1 MDFGVVLQTDPPASR
16 VVEFARRAEANG
28 FTHVWVFDSP
38 VLWQEPFVILARI
51 LAETERVVVGPMV
64 TNPGSRDWTVLAS
77 TFATL
82 NDAYGPRTICGI
94 GRGDSALRVIG
105 RKPRT
110 LAEMVEAMRV
120 VKGLVAG
127 ETVDYHGTGLRF
139 PWVEQGWN
147 LPMWGAGYGPRA
159 LDCIGRH
166 ADGFIL
172 QLADPRIL
180 EWTRSAV
187 MDAAAAQGRAPGSVT
202 TCVAAPACVG
212 DDVAHQREQ
221 LRWFGG
227 MVGNHVADLVKRY
240 GEHSPDVP
248 KALTDYIRD
257 RADYDYAHHG
267 RAGNPA
273 TAFVPDDVVDRFCVL
288 GRVEDHVAKLTTLR
302 DLGADHFAIYL
313 MHDAEDETLDAYG
326 RSVLPVLAW
335 NRTVPRPSA
344 ALAEA
349 ARSPYS
355 PAPAP
360 ATRPGP
366 AGGTIRTPP
375 AGLAGSGPAGS
386 RRANGGKRPGAR
398 SSGEERMAGGR
409 RSLANAEARRA
420 TGTAP
425 AIAGDRRSA
434 ADTGARGSTGT
445 TPPTA
450 SDWQSATGAEYE
462 RKGFSARSGYGTR
475 PALLIVDF
483 IQGFTDPGTGLGGD
497 YGAELAVT
505 AKLLGEFR
513 SRALPVFFTTVAYEP
528 HLRDAGQFVAKVP
541 ALSILIRGSDWVKVD
556 DRIRPRPSEPVV
568 SKKYASAFFDTRLDM
583 ELRGLGVDTVVMA
596 GCTTSGCIRASAVD
610 AMQHGFHTVV
620 VRDAVGDRAQT
631 PHEVNLFDIDAKYG
645 DVVSSGEVL
654 GYLRGLGERGGLGAT
669 ADDEFRRWWNGAR
682 A

>member
-1 MDFGVVLQTDPPASR
+1 MDFGVVLQTDPPARR
-16 VVEFARRAEANG
+16 VVDLARRAEANG

-38 VLWQEPFVILARI
+38 VLWQEPFVVLARI
-51 LAETERVVVGPMV
+51 LAETERVIVGPMV

-127 ETVDYHGTGLRF
+127 ETVGYHGTELRF
-139 PWVEQGWN
+139 PWVEQGWD

-166 ADGFIL
+166 ADGFVL
-172 QLADPRIL
+172 QLADPQIL
-180 EWTRSAV
+180 EWTRTAV
-187 MDAAAAQGRAPGSVT
+187 TDAAAAQGRAPGSVA
-202 TCVAAPACVG
+202 TCVVAPAYVG

-240 GEHSPDVP
+240 GEGSASVP
-248 KALTDYIRD
+248 KALTDYIKD

-273 TAFVPDDVVDRFCVL
+273 TDFVPDDVVDRFCVL
-288 GRVEDHVAKLTTLR
+288 GRVEDHIAKLTTLR
-302 DLGADHFAIYL
+302 DIGADHFAIYL

-326 RSVLPVLAW
+326 RSVLPVLAG
-335 NRTVPRPSA
+335 TA
-344 ALAEA
+344 A
-349 ARSPYS
+349 ARSPHS
-355 PAPAP
+355 PAPAT

-366 AGGTIRTPP
+366 AGGVTRTFSGTSSDGRK
-375 AGLAGSGPAGS
+375 AGGVTRTAQHTGFSGGGTAGSKRAGS
-386 RRANGGKRPGAR
+386 EGRHGAR
-398 SSGEERMAGGR
+398 AAGAGR
-409 RSLANAEARRA
+409 A
-420 TGTAP
+420 
-425 AIAGDRRSA
+425 AGD
-434 ADTGARGSTGT
+434 
-445 TPPTA
+445 
-450 SDWQSATGAEYE
+450 WQAATGAEYE

-483 IQGFTDPGTGLGGD
+483 IKGFTDPGTGLGGD

-505 AKLLGEFR
+505 AKLLAEFR
-513 SRALPVFFTTVAYEP
+513 SRALPVFFTTVAYES

-541 ALSILIRGSDWVKVD
+541 ALSILIKGSDWVQVD
-556 DRIRPRPSEPVV
+556 ERIRPRPSEPVV
-568 SKKYASAFFDTRLDM
+568 LKKYASAFFDTRLDM
-583 ELRGLGVDTVVMA
+583 ELRGLGVDTLVMA
-596 GCTTSGCIRASAVD
+596 GCTTSGCIRASAID
-610 AMQHGFHTVV
+610 SMQYGFHTVV

-669 ADDEFRRWWNGAR
+669 ADDEFRRWWNR
-682 A
+682 APA

>member
-1 MDFGVVLQTDPPASR
+1 MDFGVVLQTDPPARR
-16 VVEFARRAEANG
+16 VVDLARRAEANG

-38 VLWQEPFVILARI
+38 VLWQEPFVVLARI
-51 LAETERVVVGPMV
+51 LAETERVIVGPMV

-127 ETVDYHGTGLRF
+127 ETVDYHGTELRF
-139 PWVEQGWN
+139 PWVEQGWD

-166 ADGFIL
+166 ADGFVL
-172 QLADPRIL
+172 QLADPQIL
-180 EWTRSAV
+180 EWTRTAV
-187 MDAAAAQGRAPGSVT
+187 TDAAAAQGRTPGSVA
-202 TCVAAPACVG
+202 TCVVAPAYVG

-240 GEHSPDVP
+240 GEGSASVP
-248 KALTDYIRD
+248 KALTDYIKD

-273 TAFVPDDVVDRFCVL
+273 TDFVPDDVVDRFCVL
-288 GRVEDHVAKLTTLR
+288 GRVEDHIAKLTTLR
-302 DLGADHFAIYL
+302 DIGADHFAIYL

-326 RSVLPVLAW
+326 RSVLPVLAG
-335 NRTVPRPSA
+335 TA
-344 ALAEA
+344 A
-349 ARSPYS
+349 ARSPHS
-355 PAPAP
+355 PAPAT

-366 AGGTIRTPP
+366 AGGVTRTFSGTSSDGRK
-375 AGLAGSGPAGS
+375 AGGATRTAQHTGFSGGGTAGSKRAGS
-386 RRANGGKRPGAR
+386 EGRHGAR
-398 SSGEERMAGGR
+398 AAGAGR
-409 RSLANAEARRA
+409 A
-420 TGTAP
+420 
-425 AIAGDRRSA
+425 AGD
-434 ADTGARGSTGT
+434 
-445 TPPTA
+445 
-450 SDWQSATGAEYE
+450 WQAATGAEYE

-483 IQGFTDPGTGLGGD
+483 IKGFTDPGTGLGGD

-505 AKLLGEFR
+505 AKLLAEFR
-513 SRALPVFFTTVAYEP
+513 SRALPVFFTTVAYES

-541 ALSILIRGSDWVKVD
+541 ALSILIKGSDWVQVD

-568 SKKYASAFFDTRLDM
+568 LKKYASAFFDTRLDM
-583 ELRGLGVDTVVMA
+583 ELRGLGVDTLVMA
-596 GCTTSGCIRASAVD
+596 GCTTSGCIRASAID
-610 AMQHGFHTVV
+610 SMQYGFHTVV

-654 GYLRGLGERGGLGAT
+654 GYLRGLGERGGLGTT
-669 ADDEFRRWWNGAR
+669 ADDEFRRWWNR
-682 A
+682 APA

>member
-1 MDFGVVLQTDPPASR
+1 MDFGVVLQTNPPARR
-16 VVEFARRAEANG
+16 VVDLAKRAEANG

-38 VLWQEPFVILARI
+38 VLWQEPFVVLARI
-51 LAETERVVVGPMV
+51 LAETERVIVGPMV

-82 NDAYGPRTICGI
+82 NDAYGPRTSCGI

-127 ETVDYHGTGLRF
+127 ETVDYHGTELRF
-139 PWVEQGWN
+139 PWVEQGWD

-166 ADGFIL
+166 ADGFVL
-172 QLADPRIL
+172 QLADPQIL
-180 EWTRSAV
+180 EWTRTAV
-187 MDAAAAQGRAPGSVT
+187 TDAAAAQGRAPGSVA
-202 TCVAAPACVG
+202 TCVVAPAYVG

-240 GEHSPDVP
+240 GEGSASVP
-248 KALTDYIRD
+248 KALTDYIKD

-273 TAFVPDDVVDRFCVL
+273 TDFVPDDVVDRFCVL
-288 GRVEDHVAKLTTLR
+288 GRVEDHIAKLTTLR
-302 DLGADHFAIYL
+302 DIGADHFAIYL

-326 RSVLPVLAW
+326 RSVLPVLAG
-335 NRTVPRPSA
+335 TA
-344 ALAEA
+344 A
-349 ARSPYS
+349 ARSPHS
-355 PAPAP
+355 PTPAT

-366 AGGTIRTPP
+366 AGGVTRTFSGTSSDGRK
-375 AGLAGSGPAGS
+375 AGGVTRTAQHTGFSGGATAGSKRAGS
-386 RRANGGKRPGAR
+386 EGRHGAR
-398 SSGEERMAGGR
+398 AAGVGR
-409 RSLANAEARRA
+409 A
-420 TGTAP
+420 
-425 AIAGDRRSA
+425 AGD
-434 ADTGARGSTGT
+434 
-445 TPPTA
+445 
-450 SDWQSATGAEYE
+450 WQAATGAEYE

-483 IQGFTDPGTGLGGD
+483 IKGFTDPGTGLGGD

-505 AKLLGEFR
+505 AKLLAEFR
-513 SRALPVFFTTVAYEP
+513 SRALPVFFTTVAYES

-541 ALSILIRGSDWVKVD
+541 ALSILIKGSDWVQVD
-556 DRIRPRPSEPVV
+556 ERIRPRPSEPVV
-568 SKKYASAFFDTRLDM
+568 LKKYASAFFDTRLDM
-583 ELRGLGVDTVVMA
+583 ELRGLGVDTLVMA
-596 GCTTSGCIRASAVD
+596 GCTTSGCIRASAID
-610 AMQHGFHTVV
+610 SMQYGFHTVV

-654 GYLRGLGERGGLGAT
+654 GYLRGLGERGGLGTT
-669 ADDEFRRWWNGAR
+669 ADDEFRRWWNR
-682 A
+682 APA

>member
-1 MDFGVVLQTDPPASR
+1 MDFGVVLQTDPPARR
-16 VVEFARRAEANG
+16 VVDLARRAEANG

-38 VLWQEPFVILARI
+38 VLWQEPFVVLARI
-51 LAETERVVVGPMV
+51 LAETKRVIVGPMV

-127 ETVDYHGTGLRF
+127 ETVDYHGTELRF
-139 PWVEQGWN
+139 PWVEQGWD

-166 ADGFIL
+166 ADGFVL
-172 QLADPRIL
+172 QLADPQIL
-180 EWTRSAV
+180 EWTRTAV
-187 MDAAAAQGRAPGSVT
+187 TDAAAAQGRAPGSVA
-202 TCVAAPACVG
+202 TCVVAPAYVG

-240 GEHSPDVP
+240 GEGSASVP
-248 KALTDYIRD
+248 KALTDYIKD

-273 TAFVPDDVVDRFCVL
+273 TDFVPDDVVDRFCVL
-288 GRVEDHVAKLTTLR
+288 GRVEDHIAKLTTLR
-302 DLGADHFAIYL
+302 DIGADHFAIYL

-326 RSVLPVLAW
+326 RSVLPVLAG
-335 NRTVPRPSA
+335 TA
-344 ALAEA
+344 A
-349 ARSPYS
+349 ARSPHS
-355 PAPAP
+355 PAP

-366 AGGTIRTPP
+366 AGGVTRTFSGTSSDGRK
-375 AGLAGSGPAGS
+375 AGGVTRTAQHTGFSGGGTAGSKRAGS
-386 RRANGGKRPGAR
+386 EGRHGAR
-398 SSGEERMAGGR
+398 AAGVGR
-409 RSLANAEARRA
+409 
-420 TGTAP
+420 
-425 AIAGDRRSA
+425 
-434 ADTGARGSTGT
+434 
-445 TPPTA
+445 TA
-450 SDWQSATGAEYE
+450 SDWQSAATAEYE

-483 IQGFTDPGTGLGGD
+483 IKGFTDPGTGLGGD

-505 AKLLGEFR
+505 AKLLAEFR
-513 SRALPVFFTTVAYEP
+513 SRALPVFFTTVAYES

-541 ALSILIRGSDWVKVD
+541 ALSILIKGSDWVQVD
-556 DRIRPRPSEPVV
+556 DRIRPWPSEPVV
-568 SKKYASAFFDTRLDM
+568 LKKYASAFFDTRLDM
-583 ELRGLGVDTVVMA
+583 ELRGLGVDTLVMA
-596 GCTTSGCIRASAVD
+596 GCTTSGCIRASAID
-610 AMQHGFHTVV
+610 SMQYGFHTVV

-669 ADDEFRRWWNGAR
+669 ADDEFRRWWNR
-682 A
+682 APA

>member
-16 VVEFARRAEANG
+16 VVELARRAEANG

-159 LDCIGRH
+159 LDRIGRH

-180 EWTRSAV
+180 EWTRGAV
-187 MDAAAAQGRAPGSVT
+187 MDAAAAQGRAPGSVA

-257 RADYDYAHHG
+257 REDYDYAHHG
-267 RAGNPA
+267 RAGNPS
-273 TAFVPDDVVDRFCVL
+273 TDFVPDDVVDRFCVL
-288 GRVEDHVAKLTTLR
+288 GRVEDHIAKLTTLR

-326 RSVLPVLAW
+326 RSVLPVLAG
-335 NRTVPRPSA
+335 TA
-344 ALAEA
+344 AV
-349 ARSPYS
+349 RSPYS
-355 PAPAP
+355 PAPA
-360 ATRPGP
+360 TRAGP
-366 AGGTIRTPP
+366 AG
-375 AGLAGSGPAGS
+375 
-386 RRANGGKRPGAR
+386 
-398 SSGEERMAGGR
+398 
-409 RSLANAEARRA
+409 
-420 TGTAP
+420 
-425 AIAGDRRSA
+425 
-434 ADTGARGSTGT
+434 
-445 TPPTA
+445 
-450 SDWQSATGAEYE
+450 DWQSATGAEYE

-513 SRALPVFFTTVAYEP
+513 SRALPIFFTTVAYEP

-610 AMQHGFHTVV
+610 AMQHGFRTVV

>member
-1 MDFGVVLQTDPPASR
+1 MDFGVVLQTDPPARR
-16 VVEFARRAEANG
+16 VVELARRAEANG

-159 LDCIGRH
+159 LDRIGRH

-187 MDAAAAQGRAPGSVT
+187 MDAAAAQGRAPGSVA

-267 RAGNPA
+267 RAGNPS
-273 TAFVPDDVVDRFCVL
+273 TDFVPDDVVDRFCVL

-335 NRTVPRPSA
+335 NRTVSRPPA
-344 ALAEA
+344 ALAEAPAVPRSGIAKRPPSGRRPLQRSPTAGTTA

-355 PAPAP
+355 PAPA
-360 ATRPGP
+360 TR
-366 AGGTIRTPP
+366 
-375 AGLAGSGPAGS
+375 SGPAG
-386 RRANGGKRPGAR
+386 
-398 SSGEERMAGGR
+398 
-409 RSLANAEARRA
+409 
-420 TGTAP
+420 
-425 AIAGDRRSA
+425 
-434 ADTGARGSTGT
+434 
-445 TPPTA
+445 
-450 SDWQSATGAEYE
+450 DWQSATGAEYE

-556 DRIRPRPSEPVV
+556 DRIRPRPFEPVV

-669 ADDEFRRWWNGAR
+669 ADDQFRRWWNGAR

>member
-16 VVEFARRAEANG
+16 VVELARRAEANG

-159 LDCIGRH
+159 LDRIGRH

-187 MDAAAAQGRAPGSVT
+187 MDAAAAQGRAPGSVA

-267 RAGNPA
+267 RAGHPS
-273 TAFVPDDVVDRFCVL
+273 TDFVPDDVVDRFCVL

-326 RSVLPVLAW
+326 RSVLPVLAG
-335 NRTVPRPSA
+335 TA
-344 ALAEA
+344 AV
-349 ARSPYS
+349 RSPHRS
-355 PAPAP
+355 ASAP
-360 ATRPGP
+360 ATRPG
-366 AGGTIRTPP
+366 
-375 AGLAGSGPAGS
+375 LAG
-386 RRANGGKRPGAR
+386 
-398 SSGEERMAGGR
+398 
-409 RSLANAEARRA
+409 
-420 TGTAP
+420 
-425 AIAGDRRSA
+425 
-434 ADTGARGSTGT
+434 
-445 TPPTA
+445 
-450 SDWQSATGAEYE
+450 DWQSATGAEYE

-483 IQGFTDPGTGLGGD
+483 ITGFTDPGTGLGGD

-610 AMQHGFHTVV
+610 AMQHGFRTVV

-645 DVVSSGEVL
+645 DVVSSGEIL
-654 GYLRGLGERGGLGAT
+654 GFLRGLGERGGLGAT

>member
-1 MDFGVVLQTDPPASR
+1 MDFGVVLQTNPPARR
-16 VVEFARRAEANG
+16 VVELAKRAEANG
-28 FTHVWVFDSP
+28 FTHVWLFDSP

-110 LAEMVEAMRV
+110 LAEMVQAMRV

-127 ETVDYHGTGLRF
+127 ETVDYHGTALRF

-180 EWTRSAV
+180 EWTRTAV
-187 MDAAAAQGRAPGSVT
+187 TDAAAAEGRAPGSVA
-202 TCVAAPACVG
+202 TCVVAPAYVG

-273 TAFVPDDVVDRFCVL
+273 TDFVPDDVVDRFCVL

-313 MHDAEDETLDAYG
+313 MHDAEDATLDAYG
-326 RSVLPVLAW
+326 RSILPVLAW
-335 NRTVPRPSA
+335 NETVPRPSA

-349 ARSPYS
+349 PGTAAARSPYS
-355 PAPAP
+355 RA
-360 ATRPGP
+360 
-366 AGGTIRTPP
+366 AG
-375 AGLAGSGPAGS
+375 
-386 RRANGGKRPGAR
+386 
-398 SSGEERMAGGR
+398 
-409 RSLANAEARRA
+409 
-420 TGTAP
+420 
-425 AIAGDRRSA
+425 
-434 ADTGARGSTGT
+434 
-445 TPPTA
+445 
-450 SDWQSATGAEYE
+450 DWQSATGAEYE

-483 IQGFTDPGTGLGGD
+483 IKGFTDPGTGLGGD

-505 AKLLGEFR
+505 AKLLAEFR
-513 SRALPVFFTTVAYEP
+513 SRALPVFFTTVAYQP
-528 HLRDAGQFVAKVP
+528 HLRDAGLFVRKVP
-541 ALSILIRGSDWVKVD
+541 ALEILIEGKEWVEVD
-556 DRIRPRPSEPVV
+556 ERIRPRPSEPVV

-610 AMQHGFHTVV
+610 AMQYGFHTVV
-620 VRDAVGDRAQT
+620 VRDAVGDRART

-645 DVVSSGEVL
+645 DVVSSGEAL

-669 ADDEFRRWWNGAR
+669 ADGEFRRWWNGAP
-682 A
+682 ASAP